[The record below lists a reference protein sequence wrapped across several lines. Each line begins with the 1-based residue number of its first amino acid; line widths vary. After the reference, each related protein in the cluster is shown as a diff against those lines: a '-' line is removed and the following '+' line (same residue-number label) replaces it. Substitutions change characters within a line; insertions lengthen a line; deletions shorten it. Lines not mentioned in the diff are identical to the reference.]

1 MIKYLEKIL
10 FEITVTQVQIYKLGA
25 SQTVNILDF
34 VGYTV
39 FCNYSTL
46 PLYCKSREILCE
58 KLAWRCCHKILLKK
72 KEEEE
77 KTVNLQDWA
86 HTGCVC

>member
-10 FEITVTQVQIYKLGA
+10 FEITVTQIQIYKLGA
-25 SQTVNILDF
+25 SQTVNILGF

-39 FCNYSTL
+39 FATTQ
-46 PLYCKSREILCE
+46 LCHCSAKAE
-58 KLAWRCCHKILLKK
+58 RYYVKNWHGSVAIKFYLKK
-72 KEEEE
+72 NK